1 MRVVG
6 GVARGRALKSPPAAV
21 RPTSDRVREAIFDAL
36 EARGAKF
43 DKVLDAF
50 AGSGALGI
58 EALSRGDGNCD
69 FIESN
74 RKAAAVIRENL
85 KLTGLSERGRV
96 HQFRVE
102 LAPERLTEQ
111 YSLIFADPPYDDDT
125 AIASVER
132 LAESSLPGPKATL
145 VLEHSSRSE
154 TPERL
159 GRLRLDWSRRYGDT
173 LVSMYGV
180 AP

>member
-6 GVARGRALKSPPAAV
+6 GIARGRVLKSPPAAV
-21 RPTSDRVREAIFDAL
+21 RPTSDRVKEALFSAL
-36 EARGAKF
+36 EARGAEF
-43 DKVLDAF
+43 DQVLDAF

-74 RKAAAVIRENL
+74 TKAAAVIRANL
-85 KLTGLSERGRV
+85 ELTGLSERGRV
-96 HQFRVE
+96 HQIRVE
-102 LAPERLTEQ
+102 QAPERLTEQ
-111 YSLIFADPPYDDDT
+111 YTLIFADPPYEDET
-125 AIASVER
+125 AIAAIER
-132 LAESSLPGPKATL
+132 IAESSLPGPTATL

-154 TPERL
+154 TPEWL
-159 GRLRLDWSRRYGDT
+159 GRLRLDWRRRYGDT

-180 AP
+180 AR

>member
-1 MRVVG
+1 M
-6 GVARGRALKSPPAAV
+6 
-21 RPTSDRVREAIFDAL
+21 REAIFNAL
-36 EARGAKF
+36 EARGIEF
-43 DKVLDAF
+43 DRVLDAF

-58 EALSRGDGNCD
+58 EALSRGDGSCD
-69 FIESN
+69 FIETN
-74 RKAAAVIRENL
+74 TKAAVVIRENL
-85 KLTGLSERGRV
+85 DLTGLSERGTV

-102 LAPERLTEQ
+102 QAPERLTEQ
-111 YSLIFADPPYDDDT
+111 YSLISADPPYDDDK
-125 AIASVER
+125 AIAAVER
-132 LAESSLPGPKATL
+132 MAESSLPGPKATL

-154 TPERL
+154 TPEHL

>member
-6 GVARGRALKSPPAAV
+6 GVARGRVLKSPPASV
-21 RPTSDRVREAIFDAL
+21 RPTSDRVKEALFSAL
-36 EARGAKF
+36 EARGADF
-43 DKVLDAF
+43 DQVLDAF

-74 RKAAAVIRENL
+74 TKAAAVIRENL
-85 KLTGLSERGRV
+85 DLTGLSGRGRV
-96 HQFRVE
+96 HHIRVE
-102 LAPERLTEQ
+102 QAAERLTEQ
-111 YSLIFADPPYDDDT
+111 YTLIFADPPYEDET
-125 AIASVER
+125 AIAAVER
-132 LAESSLPGPKATL
+132 LAASSLPGPAATL

-159 GRLRLDWSRRYGDT
+159 GRLQLDWSRRYGDT

-180 AP
+180 AR